1 MPAKSNAILRPKR
14 SWSEFHT
21 ASAGLLTAMN
31 TEHYN
36 GFVGNF
42 CLHLVK
48 AHMDNPRFLRL
59 IIASILIIV
68 LLVACTTVN
77 PPPSLFKLT
86 DTVRVTPIGNFTGGS
101 FVRVGYVPG
110 RNSIVVTFKANL
122 SQAVNGCNNT
132 LGQPNSEAVAYREY
146 TADMQETGDYG
157 IITCQT
163 GPDIGGTFL
172 GNDYYYA
179 AMGHNNTGNVDG
191 WWLARYDAVTWTNLV
206 NLFFYP
212 LAQGENNGD
221 PMIVPV
227 NGKIDISG
235 KYYRSADEEL
245 ATATHHQFFTPD
257 LQPVSKRL
265 LTDTPNIDLSSL
277 LVVNGITNFITSTAF
292 VGGDLTVMQYDPDW
306 NYLSTKTL
314 IQGASQPEG
323 AAFDGTRFYV
333 TYVDMSPCNSTF
345 PSCAMNIRLAA
356 FDPAWNLLEDIPVTN
371 FALEDDKVP
380 ARPSLALWN
389 NRIYVCYDQSES
401 GNPYENPETA
411 DIQVYVKTYDLNQN
425 S

>member
-1 MPAKSNAILRPKR
+1 MRLLSISLVLIYLIVGTLACAPVTPPP
-14 SWSEFHT
+14 
-21 ASAGLLTAMN
+21 GLFNLIDTVHV
-31 TEHYN
+31 TP
-36 GFVGNF
+36 VGNF
-42 CLHLVK
+42 
-48 AHMDNPRFLRL
+48 D
-59 IIASILIIV
+59 
-68 LLVACTTVN
+68 
-77 PPPSLFKLT
+77 
-86 DTVRVTPIGNFTGGS
+86 GGS

-110 RNSIVVTFKANL
+110 RDSIVVTFMAKL
-122 SQAVNGCNNT
+122 SQAVSGCNNT

-163 GPDIGGTFL
+163 GPDVGGMFL

-179 AMGHNNTGNVDG
+179 AMGHNNTSNVDG

-227 NGKIDISG
+227 NGQIDISG

-245 ATATHHQFFTPD
+245 ATATHHEFFTPD
-257 LQPVSKRL
+257 LQFINKRI

-277 LVVNGITNFITSTAF
+277 LVANGITNFITSTAF
-292 VGGDLTVMQYDPDW
+292 VGGDLTVMRYDSLW

-314 IQGASQPEG
+314 AQGASQPEG

-333 TYVDMSPCNSTF
+333 SYVDMSSCTLSY

-356 FDPAWNLLEDIPVTN
+356 FDLNWNLLTDIAVTD
-371 FALEDDKVP
+371 FALEDNKLP

-389 NRIYVCYDQSES
+389 NQIYVCYDQW
-401 GNPYENPETA
+401 ENVTPDQTPETA
-411 DIQVYVKTYDLNQN
+411 DSQVYVKVYDVNQN
-425 S
+425 P